1 MTETLDPKTFDLVG
15 YLSGR
20 DLPTRDV
27 KVPFNEDL
35 LLEIDEVER
44 ARQSPDVDAE
54 EVAALD
60 SRLGELRERFRK
72 ESFTITLKAIPEN
85 VRRDIT
91 DKVLREY
98 PTEKDAFGR
107 ETAHPEAD
115 SAFALATWEAY
126 VVSVTTPD
134 GATDLVGEAQ
144 AKALYD
150 DAPAGVHIA
159 LNEGISNLMAGSTRG
174 YQTAKDLDFLSEA

>member
-1 MTETLDPKTFDLVG
+1 MTENPDPKTFDLVG

-35 LLEIDEVER
+35 LLEIKEVEQ
-44 ARQSPDVDAE
+44 ARQALGLSSD

-60 SRLGELRERFRK
+60 DRMDELKERFQD
-72 ESFTITLKAIPEN
+72 ESFTFTLKAIPEH

-91 DKVLREY
+91 DKVLQEY
-98 PTEKDAFGR
+98 PSEKDAFGR

-134 GATDLVGEAQ
+134 GATDLIGEAQ

-150 DAPAGVHIA
+150 NAPAGVHIA
-159 LNEGISNLMAGSTRG
+159 LNEGISNLMAGSTKG